1 MSEPFWEKDHKQ
13 SESTAP
19 AEQLQRSGETS
30 SLLTPPPWEALLRDT
45 LERLR
50 VQEQRTAALEA
61 AFQDLRLTVWL
72 RQNSPPPASTPAGE
86 SSGETPAPLP
96 TPAVAAAETDRAPPT
111 SAVNT
116 AETERAPW
124 ALARGGKPAATL
136 SPAAVVASLED
147 VVWSI
152 SPDGESLL
160 FIGGGV
166 ERLYGVPPAY
176 LQAAPGRWLGVIP
189 PEDRERLR
197 TLLARLPEME
207 RFRLEHRVGYA
218 GGGVRWVSSRG
229 QLIRDREGRPLRIDG
244 ISSLSRDSSGSSRL
258 RSMVLEIL
266 QALGTATG
274 SDFLTRWVA
283 AFATACTV
291 ATVWI
296 VEAQDTG
303 LQTVAAVIAGESR
316 NDVAVPPDSRL
327 VRDLLAG
334 GRAFAPTAAR
344 ERYPADPLLTPL
356 KAEAFAAEPLLDT
369 RGQVVGFVAVADGHA
384 FVADHDLRSLL
395 KAFAPRLAA
404 ELIRQRTEAELC
416 HRLAHIERQLQE
428 NNATLRAIAPQVT
441 LGRMAAGLA
450 HDCNN
455 LLSIVTGT
463 ADLLCD
469 SLDASDPR
477 RASAEL
483 IARTA
488 QTLGGMNRKL
498 LDWGRPGPPT
508 ITPLNVNTAIHNLE
522 PLLRRLL
529 GNSIQL
535 QLDLA
540 PGLPLIA
547 ADTIEFDRVI
557 LNLVL
562 NARDAIQAKDQKLNS
577 SATVTIRTAQSR
589 SEPAGPK
596 PTCGAS
602 PSPAGRYVVITVADT
617 GCGMTPDVRS
627 KMFETYFTTKGSA
640 GHGLGLATVKEAVTA
655 AGGHITVESE
665 PGWGTQ
671 VRIYWPVPGNR
682 PGWRVHP

>member
-1 MSEPFWEKDHKQ
+1 MR
-13 SESTAP
+13 TP
-19 AEQLQRSGETS
+19 AL
-30 SLLTPPPWEALLRDT
+30 WEALLRET
-45 LERLR
+45 LDRLR

-61 AFQDLRLTVWL
+61 ALQDPQLSVMLW
-72 RQNSPPPASTPAGE
+72 QNNPLPAPTLPEVGGGEPPAPPPT
-86 SSGETPAPLP
+86 
-96 TPAVAAAETDRAPPT
+96 VAATETDRAPPT
-111 SAVNT
+111 FPLST
-116 AETERAPW
+116 AETERVPP
-124 ALARGGKPAATL
+124 ALVRGGKPSPML

-147 VVWSI
+147 VIWSI
-152 SPDGESLL
+152 SPDGESLF

-176 LQAAPGRWLGVIP
+176 LQAVPGGWLGVIP

-218 GGGVRWVSSRG
+218 GGGFCWVSSRG
-229 QLIRDREGRPLRIDG
+229 QLIRDRAGRPLRIDG
-244 ISSLSRDSSGSSRL
+244 ISSLARDSSGSSRL

-283 AFATACTV
+283 AFATACAV

-296 VEAQDTG
+296 VEAQDAG

-344 ERYPADPLLTPL
+344 ERYPADPFLTSL

-369 RGQVVGFVAVADGHA
+369 HGQLVGFVAVADDHA

-404 ELIRQRTEAELC
+404 ELIRQRTDAELR

-428 NNATLRAIAPQVT
+428 NNATLRTIAPQVA

-450 HDCNN
+450 HDWNN

-463 ADLLCD
+463 ADLLYD

-498 LDWGRPGPPT
+498 LDWGRPGPST
-508 ITPLNVNTAIHNLE
+508 IAPLNVNTVIHNLE

-535 QLDLA
+535 QLDLT
-540 PGLPLIA
+540 PGLPMIA
-547 ADTIEFDRVI
+547 ADAIEFDRVI

-589 SEPAGPK
+589 IEPAGPE
-596 PTCGAS
+596 PNRDV
-602 PSPAGRYVVITVADT
+602 PSTGRYVVITVADT

-655 AGGHITVESE
+655 AGGQITVESE

-671 VRIYWPVPGNR
+671 LRIYWPVLGNR
-682 PGWRVHP
+682 SGWRVHL